1 MATENLAPQFWTPET
16 RFALSDVYGNAL
28 SMVHALTTMTSRA
41 AKPAVKN
48 FQLSWN
54 ANRAVLRAFAGTD
67 VPWDGALAALVN
79 GLGTDG
85 GYGPNTAA
93 ALALVIYLSGADT
106 DHAAVS
112 AIPTA
117 AAGVAPWVGQ
127 YGKVI
132 EAALS
137 TDFSTWSDVVQDT
150 SPPSDVPVDPPS
162 VDTTLTVAPPPS
174 DMGSD
179 FTYEGDTI
187 VSSGKRVGWDV
198 PIWAV
203 GLGLLTAG
211 GLFYFIVKRK
221 KRAV

>member
-16 RFALSDVYGNAL
+16 RFALADVYGSAL
-28 SMVHALTTMTSRA
+28 AMVRALATTSSRLA
-41 AKPAVKN
+41 RPAVKN
-48 FQLSWN
+48 FQISWN
-54 ANRAVLRAFAGTD
+54 DNRAVLRAFAGTD
-67 VPWDGALAALVN
+67 VPWDGALAVLVN
-79 GLGTDG
+79 GLSTDG
-85 GYGPNTAA
+85 GYGSNTAV
-93 ALALVIYLSGADT
+93 ALALVIYLSGADE

-112 AIPTA
+112 AVPTS

-127 YGKVI
+127 FGSVI
-132 EAALS
+132 EAALL
-137 TDFSTWSDVVQDT
+137 TDFSTWSAVVQDT
-150 SPPSDVPVDPPS
+150 PPPDDVVVDPPS
-162 VDTTLTVAPPPS
+162 SDTTLTVEPPPS

-187 VSSGKRVGWDV
+187 VSSGKRKGWDV

-221 KRAV
+221 RRAV